1 MKRFIIGGFTF
12 LLLFLTACSSSSSQE
27 DSAGGSAKSDDM
39 SVRESAKMEEKAEM
53 ENNVDQ
59 STKETA
65 ATTEVKATNRMV
77 IYNAELNLEVKD
89 FKKAQTTIESLVNQ
103 MAGYIVNAQIY
114 DSEEGQMG
122 GSITVRIPQD
132 KFQTFLEKAE
142 DISVKL
148 HNRTVSGQDVTE
160 EYVDLEA
167 RIKSKRA
174 VEDRLL
180 AFMKEAKETK
190 DLLQISA
197 DLERVQV
204 EIESLEGRMKYLENQ
219 TSLSTVTL
227 TLFENKV
234 EIPGIDKEEL
244 NTWEKTKKQFMDS
257 INFLLTAFSG
267 FLVFLLGNSPILLL
281 LVIVGLIVWYV
292 SKKVRRKGK
301 KEQ

>member
-1 MKRFIIGGFTF
+1 MKRVFIWGLLILV
-12 LLLFLTACSSSSSQE
+12 LLLSACSSSSSQE
-27 DSAGGSAKSDDM
+27 DAGSSQKSADM
-39 SVRESAKMEEKAEM
+39 AVPENLQMEEKAEM
-53 ENNVDQ
+53 ESNVDEGME
-59 STKETA
+59 ETA

-77 IYNAELNLEVKD
+77 IYNAELHLEVKD
-89 FKKAQTTIESLVNQ
+89 FNKAQTTIERLVNE
-103 MAGYIVNAQIY
+103 MAGYIVQAEIY
-114 DSEEGQMG
+114 DSQEGHMDG
-122 GSITVRIPQD
+122 VITVRIPQE
-132 KFQTFLEKAE
+132 KFQLFLKKAE

-148 HNRTVSGQDVTE
+148 HSRNISGQDVTE

-174 VEDRLL
+174 VEERLL

-234 EIPGIDKEEL
+234 EIPGIEKEEL

-257 INFLLTAFSG
+257 INFLLAAFSG
-267 FLVFLLGNSPILLL
+267 FLVFLLGNSPIFLL
-281 LVIVGLIVWYV
+281 LVIIGLIVWYFG
-292 SKKVRRKGK
+292 KKIRRKGK
-301 KEQ
+301 KEL